1 MVRDDILA
9 LPDGRALAYTVIG
22 ASRGIGAGGGSGA
35 LDGPVVCYQHG
46 APGGRLELVGLDD
59 AFTAAGIC
67 VVTPDRPG
75 YGGST
80 THADRTTADWTDDVA
95 ALTDHLGAGRFA
107 VIGLSSGGPYAVA
120 CAALLGD
127 RIVGAVVAAGNTDM
141 HWPAARDGYL
151 DAELAIMALA
161 NPDAALA
168 RCVELYG
175 HDGARFFDG
184 EMDLGATD
192 NLWLADAS
200 NSTAMFAAMDDAF
213 RQGVVGYA
221 HDIWVQG
228 RAWTFD
234 PSTIPCAV
242 IVAHGEDDRLV
253 PVAHSRHTASLIP
266 GAEMRSIAGVGHLS
280 LIDQFPTL
288 AGEILRHD
296 R

>member
-9 LPDGRALAYTVIG
+9 LPDGRELAYTVIG
-22 ASRGIGAGGGSGA
+22 VPGGTGTP
-35 LDGPVVCYQHG
+35 DGPVVCYQHG
-46 APGGRLELVGLDD
+46 APGGRRELLGLDD
-59 AFTAAGIC
+59 AFSTAGIC

-80 THADRTTADWTDDVA
+80 PHAGRTTAGWADDVA
-95 ALTDHLGAGRFA
+95 ALADHLGAERFA

-120 CAALLGD
+120 CAALLGE
-127 RIVGAVVAAGNTDM
+127 RLVGAVVAAGNTDM
-141 HWPAARDGYL
+141 SWPAARDGYL
-151 DAELAIMALA
+151 DSELAIMALDD
-161 NPDAALA
+161 PDDAVA

-175 HDGARFFDG
+175 HDGAGFFDG
-184 EMDLGATD
+184 EMDLGPTD
-192 NLWLADAS
+192 NAWLAIAS
-200 NSTAMFAAMDDAF
+200 NSTALFAAMDEAF

-234 PSTIPCAV
+234 PSTITCPV

-253 PVAHSRHTASLIP
+253 PVAHSHHTASLIP
-266 GAEMRSIAGVGHLS
+266 GAEMRSITGVGHLS
-280 LIDQFPTL
+280 LVDEFPTL
-288 AGEILRHD
+288 AGEIVRRD